1 MKLKLTSKPKPNC
14 TIIEGFPGFGFVS
27 TIATEYLIDHL
38 KTKQIGSIFSEEL
51 TPIAIIHGGE
61 VKDPISIH
69 YNEKHNIVIIEAVTS
84 VAGLEWELAEVLS
97 ELYTKFKAKELISI
111 EGIQSP
117 ALKEKPDAYA
127 YTSEKKNQ
135 AKLKKA
141 GIKKLENGIILGI
154 SGALMVKTN
163 HKLNT
168 TYIFAETMSN
178 LPDSKAAAK
187 IIESLDKYLGLK
199 VDYKP
204 LLKKAEQFEEKLKE
218 LIKRTQEAST
228 EKTKREAVP
237 YVS

>member
-27 TIATEYLIDHL
+27 TIATEFLIDHL
-38 KTKQIGSIFSEEL
+38 KTKQIGSIFSDEL
-51 TPIAIIHGGE
+51 SPIAIIHEGE

-69 YNEKHNIVIIEAVTS
+69 YNEKHNVVIIEAVTS
-84 VAGLEWELAEVLS
+84 IAGLEWELS
-97 ELYTKFKAKELISI
+97 EAITEIYTKFKAKELISV

-117 ALKEKPDAYA
+117 VPSEEINAYA
-127 YTSEKKNQ
+127 YTSDKKNQ

-141 GIKKLENGIILGI
+141 GIKKLDNGIILGI

-163 HKLNT
+163 HSLNT
-168 TYIFAETMSN
+168 TYIFAETISN

-204 LLKKAEQFEEKLKE
+204 LLKKAAQFEEKLKE
-218 LIKRTQEAST
+218 LVKKTQTASK